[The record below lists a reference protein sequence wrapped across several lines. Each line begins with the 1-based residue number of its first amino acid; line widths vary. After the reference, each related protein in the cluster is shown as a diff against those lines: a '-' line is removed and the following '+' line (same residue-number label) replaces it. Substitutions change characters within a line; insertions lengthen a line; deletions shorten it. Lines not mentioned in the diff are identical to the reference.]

1 MTRDHLRFVI
11 DNYHLL
17 PLAIRNKSSLK
28 YIITA
33 SIPEDKEMTEE
44 EKGAWISDKFDALEK
59 LLMDKVNKNA
69 EYGID
74 TNLMVGE
81 ILRKVNERNN
91 K

>member
-1 MTRDHLRFVI
+1 
-11 DNYHLL
+11 
-17 PLAIRNKSSLK
+17 
-28 YIITA
+28 
-33 SIPEDKEMTEE
+33 MTEE

-81 ILRKVNERNN
+81 ILRKVNERN